1 VLRVVGLAGRLT
13 SGHFPGQSR
22 LFSLLGLRV
31 GAAPGLAKSTTY
43 ARRFIVNQ
51 GDRSSF
57 ERCRSLVLVQWEPL
71 RYHLVHELPDQRT
84 AAGRWRQPFREWFG
98 SLEAVAAA
106 KVRVAVSRMEQGNL
120 SNVEWF
126 HGIGEYKI
134 DWGPGLRIY
143 LAKDGLKIIILI
155 GGGTKKRQQQD
166 IDQAV
171 ALWED
176 YKRRK
181 ASTSK
186 GAK

>member
-1 VLRVVGLAGRLT
+1 MTYQIKELLLADCD
-13 SGHFPGQSR
+13 S
-22 LFSLLGLRV
+22 
-31 GAAPGLAKSTTY
+31 
-43 ARRFIVNQ
+43 
-51 GDRSSF
+51 
-57 ERCRSLVLVQWEPL
+57 
-71 RYHLVHELPDQRT
+71 
-84 AAGRWRQPFREWFG
+84 PFGEWFG

-126 HGIGEYKI
+126 RGIGECKI

-166 IDQAV
+166 IDKAV
-171 ALWED
+171 ALWDD

-181 ASTSK
+181 ASTPK